1 MGANVWLQDFLYFGY
16 TDDLINLFDIPYD
29 DRNIHCY
36 RKDNFDTKRVLTGET
51 LAKWPA
57 SEINITKRFIQKYHN
72 SDLSLKDWWNFLGE
86 YCYIVDSE
94 DLLTLWNKYGL
105 NDLGQ
110 FYCEYDGKHNY
121 RDPFRHISSS
131 DFINIMNH
139 KYIYEEWMENEK
151 ANYTIE

>member
-1 MGANVWLQDFLYFGY
+1 MC
-16 TDDLINLFDIPYD
+16 IR
-29 DRNIHCY
+29 DR
-36 RKDNFDTKRVLTGET
+36 
-51 LAKWPA
+51 
-57 SEINITKRFIQKYHN
+57 
-72 SDLSLKDWWNFLGE
+72 
-86 YCYIVDSE
+86 
-94 DLLTLWNKYGL
+94 YGL